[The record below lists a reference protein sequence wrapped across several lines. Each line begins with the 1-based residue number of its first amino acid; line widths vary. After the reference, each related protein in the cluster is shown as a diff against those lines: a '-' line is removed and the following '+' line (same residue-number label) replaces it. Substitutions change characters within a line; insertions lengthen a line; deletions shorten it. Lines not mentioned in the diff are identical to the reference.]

1 MAAAG
6 LRVIATRR
14 LPEAVEARMAALFDA
29 GLRRDDAPLGRDALA
44 ETLQGCDVLVP
55 TVTDRIDA
63 ALIAAAGKRLRLI
76 ANFGAG
82 TDHID
87 LAAAAGRDIL
97 VSNTPDVLTEDTA
110 DLILALIL
118 SAARGL
124 GAGERLLRAGGWTGW
139 APTNL
144 MGRSLT
150 GKSLGIVGMGRIGQA
165 VARRAA
171 ACGMRI
177 HYHNRRRL
185 CEVEEAGARYWPEL
199 DAMLPEMDVV
209 SLSCPLSA
217 GTRHLVDARRLASMK
232 PGAFLINAA
241 RGGIVDEQALIDAL
255 SRGVIAGAGLDVYA
269 GEPVIDPRL
278 LALPNV
284 TLLPHLGSAT
294 IESRNA
300 MGDKVIA
307 NILAMAAGE
316 DLPDRVV

>member
-1 MAAAG
+1 
-6 LRVIATRR
+6 VIATRR

-29 GLRRDDAPLGRDALA
+29 GLRRDDVPLGRDALA
-44 ETLQGCDVLVP
+44 EALQRCDVLVP

-63 ALIAAAGKRLRLI
+63 TLIATAGERLRLI
-76 ANFGAG
+76 ASFGAG

-87 LAAAAGRDIL
+87 LAAAAGRRIL
-97 VSNTPDVLTEDTA
+97 VSNTPDVLTDDTA
-110 DLILALIL
+110 DLIMALIL
-118 SAARGL
+118 AVARGL
-124 GAGERLLRAGGWTGW
+124 GSGERLLRAGGWTGW

-150 GKSLGIVGMGRIGQA
+150 GKALGIVGMGRIGRA
-165 VARRAA
+165 AARRAV
-171 ACGMRI
+171 ACGMHI
-177 HYHNRRRL
+177 HYYNRRPL
-185 CEVEEAGARYWPEL
+185 SDAEAAGARYWPDL
-199 DAMLPEMDVV
+199 DAMLREMDVV
-209 SLSCPLSA
+209 TLSCPLSA
-217 GTRHLVDARRLASMK
+217 GTRDLIDARRLALMK

-241 RGGIVDEQALIDAL
+241 RGGIVDERALIDAL

-269 GEPVIDPRL
+269 GEPEVDPRL

>member
-1 MAAAG
+1 
-6 LRVIATRR
+6 VIATRR
-14 LPEAVEARMAALFDA
+14 LPKAVEARMALLSDA
-29 GLRRDDAPLGRDALA
+29 RLRRDDAPLGRDALA
-44 ETLQGCDVLVP
+44 KALQGCDVLVP

-63 ALIAAAGKRLRLI
+63 ALIAQAGERLRLI

-87 LAAAAGRDIL
+87 LAAAADREIL

-110 DLILALIL
+110 DLIMALIL
-118 SAARGL
+118 AVARGL
-124 GAGERLLRAGGWTGW
+124 GSGERLLRAGGWTGW

-150 GKSLGIVGMGRIGQA
+150 GKALGIVGMGRIGRA
-165 VARRAA
+165 TARRAA

-177 HYHNRRRL
+177 HYHNRHPL
-185 CEVEEAGARYWPEL
+185 SDAQEAGALYWPDL
-199 DAMLPEMDVV
+199 DAMLRDMDAVT
-209 SLSCPLSA
+209 LSCPLSA
-217 GTRHLVDARRLASMK
+217 ATRHLIDARRLALMK

-255 SRGVIAGAGLDVYA
+255 SRGVIAAAGLDVHA
-269 GEPVIDPRL
+269 GEPEIDPRL

-300 MGDKVIA
+300 MGEKVIA